1 MHMCVHNR
9 LTCNYNYVEITTLAR
24 DLLQFSHSLF
34 RKSRK
39 MNHRLKFRRSS
50 KLTY

>member
-1 MHMCVHNR
+1 MR
-9 LTCNYNYVEITTLAR
+9 LTCNYNTVEITILTR
-24 DLLQFSHSLF
+24 DWLQFSHSLF

-50 KLTY
+50 KMAVY